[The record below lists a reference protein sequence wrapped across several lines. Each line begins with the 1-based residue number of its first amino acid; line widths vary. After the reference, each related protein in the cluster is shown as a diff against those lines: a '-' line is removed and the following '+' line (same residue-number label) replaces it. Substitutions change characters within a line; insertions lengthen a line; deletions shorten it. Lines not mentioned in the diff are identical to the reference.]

1 MIRWYS
7 IVNRRFASTQFKNTS
22 PRTVK
27 SFFSKPGHE
36 VTTFLNNLTE
46 EEQNTKIGPNEV
58 NDILIY
64 YKLLQDTDHPNLDLS
79 LIMQFENRM
88 LGISNNQLSNSMIMN
103 DTFEKLLNRKLYFKY
118 LLLLKRLPTE
128 KQKTVHVNK
137 LLSHYIKDLNDYDA
151 AVYIFKKLLKDKW
164 LPTDF
169 SYSSMFAVNTTSRKE
184 DRYIYLKKNSKFTF
198 YQNLINNIINAIASN
213 DRENLLISK
222 VQCLEE
228 VLINAFRFSSRNLS
242 FATTAEFMDKLI
254 SNASRITSSN
264 YTNAFVNSLYE
275 MLWRSLS
282 VSLYEVDH
290 ELSPKAKKIIKEC
303 YEKTLETEN
312 KPSEVFDDDD
322 FEDGDTYIDEATGK
336 LEYHFNGRDMK
347 KKYSQQEIFSLT
359 IQRMYVENLST
370 VLNDTEFFEYTH
382 MILQSQAV
390 IDEGSLLQIISTL
403 KNKIFLKMTD
413 PKTKQELMNTLYFIF
428 ADCVD
433 PLNDKVNLE
442 LKAIKELITKNDP
455 DFENCKSMKVFY
467 NAIKNSETKYYWSAN
482 LIEHFNVLLTASA
495 ETHGLYMY
503 MKEYILSNEFLKYN
517 KHNKFV
523 FNKWLADLSYLYEH
537 NPGVVNTMR
546 MKHLSEDFMDAL
558 ITDETSLLNT
568 YDLYLRTWFVYGY
581 KKGFVDEASLMKS
594 MKNLSEIFISHMN
607 KLNIKDEQLSETILK
622 KYEDA
627 FTALTRKYPRH
638 KTVFH
643 KVENELTI
651 KSGEPV

>member
-1 MIRWYS
+1 MIRWYG

-151 AVYIFKKLLKDKW
+151 AV
-164 LPTDF
+164 
-169 SYSSMFAVNTTSRKE
+169 
-184 DRYIYLKKNSKFTF
+184 
-198 YQNLINNIINAIASN
+198 
-213 DRENLLISK
+213 
-222 VQCLEE
+222 
-228 VLINAFRFSSRNLS
+228 AFRFSSRNLS

-442 LKAIKELITKNDP
+442 LKAIKELIIKNDP
-455 DFENCKSMKVFY
+455 EFQNCKSMKVFY

-482 LIEHFNVLLTASA
+482 LIEHFNVLLTASV

-546 MKHLSEDFMDAL
+546 MKHLSEDFIDAL
-558 ITDETSLLNT
+558 ITDKTSLLNT
-568 YDLYLRTWFVYGY
+568 YDFYLRTWFVYGY

-627 FTALTRKYPRH
+627 FTALTRKYPHH

-643 KVENELTI
+643 KVENELIT